1 MSVSIREELLAH
13 SSRLYW
19 SPLIA
24 VASKPDEVFAR
35 LSLKLF
41 GEDAVANRGKAETIS
56 FELMMLLSQFPGNRL
71 LRRTR
76 VFGSEIAHGHI
87 FPEIHFFVT

>member
-1 MSVSIREELLAH
+1 MNRVGIV
-13 SSRLYW
+13 
-19 SPLIA
+19 I
-24 VASKPDEVFAR
+24 VTVFAR

-41 GEDAVANRGKAETIS
+41 GEDAVANRRKAETIP

-76 VFGSEIAHGHI
+76 VFGCEIAHGHI
-87 FPEIHFFVT
+87 FPEIHFFGTYPIPGDAGS